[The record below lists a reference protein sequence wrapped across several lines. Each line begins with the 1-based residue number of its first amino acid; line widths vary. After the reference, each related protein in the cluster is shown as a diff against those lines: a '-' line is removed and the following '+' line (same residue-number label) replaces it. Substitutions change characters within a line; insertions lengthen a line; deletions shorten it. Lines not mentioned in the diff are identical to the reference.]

1 MHRLRD
7 NNPKEH
13 FARALAELPC
23 GARGPFVAHGLPD
36 LKTLTEL
43 PPAQNRTVTK
53 ADSWD
58 LQNRS
63 KIQQR
68 NRTTAVSIEEST
80 LGSSFCFALEEKTDC
95 PRVHEFLS
103 ALRGHHT
110 APSRG
115 GIPASKTL
123 ATGELSP
130 DKWIRTT
137 YQELASNYQ
146 LVRKHSDRHQPR
158 LHQLRPFRDRK
169 RRAPQ
174 PESVSALSVEM
185 HFGGHVCLL

>member
-23 GARGPFVAHGLPD
+23 GARGTIIAHGLPD

-43 PPAQNRTVTK
+43 PPAQNRIVTK

-58 LQNRS
+58 LQNPS
-63 KIQQR
+63 KIQHR
-68 NRTTAVSIEEST
+68 NRTTAVRIEEST
-80 LGSSFCFALEEKTDC
+80 LGSSFCFTLEEKTDC
-95 PRVHEFLS
+95 PRVHEFPS

-115 GIPASKTL
+115 GIPASKTR

-130 DKWIRTT
+130 DKWIRTCPIMRPYIQVNRFHVYT
-137 YQELASNYQ
+137 NVLLVITLSEDSFDETIHCGGFDSFRAGNLAS
-146 LVRKHSDRHQPR
+146 V
-158 LHQLRPFRDRK
+158 
-169 RRAPQ
+169 
-174 PESVSALSVEM
+174 
-185 HFGGHVCLL
+185 